1 MLKKD
6 CFAYISKYQCNAL
19 IEVDCNNCKFYK
31 SKERWKKEVKNEKI
45 RNNKKQ
51 NR

>member
-1 MLKKD
+1 MKRKD
-6 CFAYISKYQCNAL
+6 CFAYISNKQCNAL
-19 IEVDCNNCKFYK
+19 IEIDCNYCRFYK
-31 SKERWKKEVKNEKI
+31 SKEQWRKEVKNEKI

>member
-1 MLKKD
+1 MKRKD
-6 CFAYISKYQCNAL
+6 CFAYISNKKCNAL
-19 IEVDCNNCKFYK
+19 IEIDCTYCRFYK
-31 SKERWKKEVKNEKI
+31 SKKKWKEEVLNEKI